1 MHTETLLMYV
11 LENNL
16 LGTDIRPIPSSDNK
30 LVILSTRDMC
40 RVCEACLSKFS
51 LQHPCV
57 VASLEENDE
66 SWNREDLS
74 QETLIKIPLDADN
87 TNSAIN
93 AVYNFRL
100 SELQIPQTTDLTKT
114 TIIELDQTHIL
125 ERFLSRRMQAL
136 LPFSKDKIRIYTES
150 LSKPFNQLTP
160 YRISNTKGTIT
171 LSLDPIYIVPLI
183 TNIDLHIIQGIRVH
197 QLAFTELYK
206 GKRNDAIEKMHLLH
220 KCCSDKA
227 DNPITIFIDY
237 LKPFRPEVS
246 SSASAL
252 SSSVHSTSLDKKE

>member
-1 MHTETLLMYV
+1 
-11 LENNL
+11 
-16 LGTDIRPIPSSDNK
+16 
-30 LVILSTRDMC
+30 MC

-87 TNSAIN
+87 TNSVIN
-93 AVYNFRL
+93 TIYNFRL
-100 SELQIPQTTDLTKT
+100 SGLQIPQTTDLAKT
-114 TIIELDQTHIL
+114 TIIELDQIHIL
-125 ERFLSRRMQAL
+125 ERFLSLRMQAF

-206 GKRNDAIEKMHLLH
+206 GERNDAIEKIRLLH
-220 KCCSDKA
+220 ECYSDKTN
-227 DNPITIFIDY
+227 NPIIEFIKY
-237 LKPFRPEVS
+237 LEQFKPRV
-246 SSASAL
+246 SSASP
-252 SSSVHSTSLDKKE
+252 SSTH